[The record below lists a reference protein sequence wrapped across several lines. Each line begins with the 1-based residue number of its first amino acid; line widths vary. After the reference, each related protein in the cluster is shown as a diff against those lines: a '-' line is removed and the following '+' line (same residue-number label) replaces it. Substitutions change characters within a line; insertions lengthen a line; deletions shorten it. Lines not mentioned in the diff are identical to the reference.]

1 MWLRVLLWGNNSR
14 SLDTLDQS
22 PTFLHVPAHDAAHT
36 LENSS
41 LEVSQCASAP
51 RQALHRRPLV
61 REGEVVRGGLVETPP
76 ARRMEPARRHARRLL
91 AELADRDLAARAAAE
106 LRGMLMPP
114 AAAAGAQ
121 ARKEVRVGC
130 RGGE

>member
-1 MWLRVLLWGNNSR
+1 MPQRR
-14 SLDTLDQS
+14 SC
-22 PTFLHVPAHDAAHT
+22 LHFHAACDAA
-36 LENSS
+36 EGAR
-41 LEVSQCASAP
+41 VPYFASA
-51 RQALHRRPLV
+51 
-61 REGEVVRGGLVETPP
+61 GE
-76 ARRMEPARRHARRLL
+76 AARRHARRLL
-91 AELADRDLAARAAAE
+91 AELADRDLATRAAAE

>member
-1 MWLRVLLWGNNSR
+1 MLLWGNNSR

-22 PTFLHVPAHDAAHT
+22 PTFLHVPAHCRTYTAKFQ
-36 LENSS
+36 SR
-41 LEVSQCASAP
+41 SQCASAP
-51 RQALHRRPLV
+51 RQALHRRPPV

-91 AELADRDLAARAAAE
+91 AELADRDLATRAAAE